1 MLLFLISL
9 ALTGFFKMASE
20 GDGDKSSL
28 KEKTL
33 LVLTY
38 IFGAITIYLGISYF
52 LFDSLQPPS
61 PYDFHW

>member
-20 GDGDKSSL
+20 GDKDNPGL
-28 KEKTL
+28 KEKTS

-38 IFGAITIYLGISYF
+38 IFGAITIYLGIAYF
-52 LFDSLQPPS
+52 LFDSLQSPS
-61 PYDFHW
+61 VYDFHW